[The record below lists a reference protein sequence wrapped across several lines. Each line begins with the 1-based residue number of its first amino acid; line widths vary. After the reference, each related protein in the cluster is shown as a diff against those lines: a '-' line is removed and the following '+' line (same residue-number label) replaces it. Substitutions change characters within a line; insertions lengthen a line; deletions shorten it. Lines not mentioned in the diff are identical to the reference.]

1 MKNVVIAI
9 GLLVFGAA
17 GCGGTSESGGS
28 TIMNAS
34 GAGGGGTGGAG
45 FSPIGVAGAA
55 TGLGGTGGSTSLAGS
70 GGAGGSTSLAGSAG
84 AAGSA
89 PAGTP
94 GYPMGTVELCFGT
107 GCPLGTCDDTMFFTD
122 TLCSSVYKADVGP
135 SSSYCNAG
143 ETDSYCMKVGT
154 EFDPDF
160 SVNCTNGTATVLKCT
175 TGCGDTGAEY
185 MCAF

>member
-1 MKNVVIAI
+1 MKNVVMAI
-9 GLLVFGAA
+9 GLLVLGTA

-28 TIMNAS
+28 TITSAS
-34 GAGGGGTGGAG
+34 GAGGGGGTGGAG
-45 FSPIGVAGAA
+45 FNPIGVAGAA
-55 TGLGGTGGSTSLAGS
+55 TGLGGTGGSTSEP
-70 GGAGGSTSLAGSAG
+70 G
-84 AAGSA
+84 AAGNA

-94 GYPMGTVELCFGT
+94 GYPMGTVNLCFGT
-107 GCPLGTCDDTMFFTD
+107 GCPLGACDDSMFFTD

-143 ETDSYCMKVGT
+143 ETDSYCIKVGT

-160 SVNCTNGTATVLKCT
+160 SVNCANGTASVLKCT
-175 TGCGDTGAEY
+175 AGCGDNGAAY